1 MIFPPTFVT
10 QWGSHSDLYR
20 RHYLYNIYLLYMQT
34 GHAALDGR
42 CPIYLNPGVCREEH
56 SYLGEG
62 LRTGGV
68 PTGPEPLRG

>member
-1 MIFPPTFVT
+1 
-10 QWGSHSDLYR
+10 
-20 RHYLYNIYLLYMQT
+20 MQA

-68 PTGPEPLRG
+68 PTDPEPLRG